1 MDAETTK
8 GDTGSQNGG
17 TSAPTGAADNGGQGA
32 ETKPG
37 GESQPQDNGAGQ
49 KAPGQADSLLAGGD
63 AGGNAFLASLPEGLR
78 GHEALKDVKDVAGLA
93 QAFAD
98 LHAKLPK
105 VPEAPDKYE
114 IKLPEGVKGDEAAL
128 KSFREIAHKMGLP
141 NEAAQ
146 ALVEFDVQRQAAQ
159 VQAFNTALAA
169 QEEAI
174 RKEWGADVEKNVE
187 GIKQMV
193 RRFSARP
200 EDAKAFEDWMN
211 ATGLGSHAPL
221 LRLLHNVRGK
231 MSEDSFVEGN
241 GGGSAQPPRTRGGE
255 VMLDFPDMQQK

>member
-8 GDTGSQNGG
+8 VNTGSQDGGIASNG
-17 TSAPTGAADNGGQGA
+17 TADNGGQGA
-32 ETKPG
+32 DTTQG
-37 GESQPQDNGAGQ
+37 GATQPQDQGAGQ

-63 AGGNAFLASLPEGLR
+63 AKGGEFLASLPEALR

-114 IKLPEGVKGDEAAL
+114 LTLPEGIKPDEAAMNGFKGL
-128 KSFREIAHKMGLP
+128 AHKLGLG

-146 ALVEFDVQRQAAQ
+146 ALLEFDVQRNMAQ
-159 VQAFNTALAA
+159 VKAFNDGLQA

-174 RKEWGADVEKNVE
+174 RKDWGQKLDEKIE
-187 GIKQMV
+187 GINQMI
-193 RRFSARP
+193 RRFSASP
-200 EDAKAFEDWMN
+200 QEAEAFKTWMN
-211 ATGLGSHAPL
+211 NTGLGSYAPL
-221 LRLLHNVRGK
+221 LRFLDNVRGK
-231 MSEDSFVEGN
+231 FSEDTFVEGN
-241 GGGSAQPPRTRGGE
+241 GGGSGGSKTLAQTLYPE
-255 VMLDFPDMQQK
+255 